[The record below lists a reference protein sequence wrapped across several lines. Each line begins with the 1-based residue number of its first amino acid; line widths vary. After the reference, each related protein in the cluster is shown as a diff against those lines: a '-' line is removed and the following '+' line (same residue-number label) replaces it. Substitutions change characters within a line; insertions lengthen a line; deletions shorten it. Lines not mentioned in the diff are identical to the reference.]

1 MSFLG
6 SVEIKEKRR
15 EMVYI
20 SRRLL
25 FIVFIA
31 VSHL

>member
-1 MSFLG
+1 MSFLE

-15 EMVYI
+15 EMVHI